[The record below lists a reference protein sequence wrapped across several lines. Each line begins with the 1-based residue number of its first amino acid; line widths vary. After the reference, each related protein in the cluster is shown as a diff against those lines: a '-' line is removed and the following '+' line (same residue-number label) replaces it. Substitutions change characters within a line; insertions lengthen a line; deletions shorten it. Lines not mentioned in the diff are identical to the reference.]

1 MAYFDFDEFINKYN
15 ILKNNQLNITS
26 FKENYIKGNINVDD
40 NNVLFLS
47 IPYDDGFKIL
57 VDSKEV
63 DYYKV
68 IDNFI
73 GLDLEKGYH
82 DIEIIYEVKGF
93 KLGLFVSLLSLI
105 TFILIR
111 KHL

>member
-1 MAYFDFDEFINKYN
+1 M
-15 ILKNNQLNITS
+15 
-26 FKENYIKGNINVDD
+26 
-40 NNVLFLS
+40 FLS
-47 IPYDDGFKIL
+47 IPYNDSFKIL
-57 VDSKEV
+57 VDDEEIKYFKLFE
-63 DYYKV
+63 
-68 IDNFI
+68 NFI

>member
-1 MAYFDFDEFINKYN
+1 M
-15 ILKNNQLNITS
+15 
-26 FKENYIKGNINVDD
+26 
-40 NNVLFLS
+40 FLT
-47 IPYDDGFKIL
+47 IPYDEGFKIL
-57 VDSKEV
+57 VDGKETK
-63 DYYKV
+63 YYKV

-105 TFILIR
+105 TYILIR